1 MTSTEKID
9 INLSDY
15 KSTLMADMGLQ
26 NLFTLHTDSKYA
38 QAEDLVEKLKK
49 GEAVSIS
56 ISKEGSTSF
65 LRGLKTYKL
74 NYSLPEN

>member
-1 MTSTEKID
+1 MTATEKLN

-15 KSTLMADMGLQ
+15 QSTLLADMGLQ

-38 QAEDLVEKLKK
+38 QAESLVEQLKN
-49 GEAVSIS
+49 GQSIS
-56 ISKEGSTSF
+56 LSVKKDGSAIF
-65 LRGLKTYKL
+65 LRNLKNYKL